1 MRALRDDGYGLDEI
15 VVLST
20 QRHDST
26 AETTTDPWLRRIL
39 RPADGEAPVAGQL
52 RFSTIHSFKGLDAP
66 AVIITDIEGT
76 ITPNLESLLYIG
88 MTRATDRLTALIET
102 QTLRAAYGG
111 YS

>member
-1 MRALRDDGYGLDEI
+1 MAPTLEFIPIPRGQDQSAALVGAVRALRDDGYGLDEI

-76 ITPNLESLLYIG
+76 
-88 MTRATDRLTALIET
+88 
-102 QTLRAAYGG
+102 
-111 YS
+111 